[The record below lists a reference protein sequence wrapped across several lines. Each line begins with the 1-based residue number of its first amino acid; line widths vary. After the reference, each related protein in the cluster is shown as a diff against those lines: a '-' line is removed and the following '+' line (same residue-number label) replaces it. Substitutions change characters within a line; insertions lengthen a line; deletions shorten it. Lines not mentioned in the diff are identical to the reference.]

1 MAESRFGLCVPIA
14 MAETRPSGGRG
25 GRGRDEAGTQAQGRT
40 TGLSVR
46 SSCRRF
52 GRSLEETSTPQPTG
66 GAQGYGRA
74 RWQCPGF
81 GIRPSVALTP

>member
-14 MAETRPSGGRG
+14 MAETTPSGGRG
-25 GRGRDEAGTQAQGRT
+25 GRGRDEAGTEARGST

-46 SSCRRF
+46 SPCRRF
-52 GRSLEETSTPQPTG
+52 GRSLDETATPKPTG

-74 RWQCPGF
+74 
-81 GIRPSVALTP
+81 